1 MASSHPVSR
10 GPRGTLVRALG
21 AALLALALLGAA
33 PRARAETPAPPP
45 SSASQGEAAPTPYRS
60 TAHFRFFGDD
70 AVTNTLDK
78 LADTAEER
86 FARLCAQIDACTRV
100 TRPIDIWVAEDAE
113 RFAAGF
119 PEKNPMAE
127 WAAGV
132 TFLAEQRIVLRAH
145 GTGVF
150 SLMETFEHEV
160 AHVLA
165 HTYAP
170 AIRDD
175 LPSGAEG
182 VDPQG
187 ASGAEGVEHAHVHWR
202 ALPRWFAEGL
212 AVWQA
217 GEGLVQRLET
227 ALKAASSGKLLTFD
241 ALARRFPNQGSN
253 VEIAYAQSAIFVRR
267 LVLASG
273 PRAVVELLR
282 DTSKGVDFDEAF
294 VKHFGAPPGDLFERL
309 SDDLEKSSNPFVF
322 LSDGNF
328 LWGLT
333 TVLFLA
339 VAWWRLRDRK
349 RQMARIADSEDAR
362 IQAED
367 QALYQHR
374 QERERALLLEPAPE
388 HVAVALD
395 DDPDGPLEPGR
406 PNPDPRL
413 LN

>member
-1 MASSHPVSR
+1 MASPHPVR
-10 GPRGTLVRALG
+10 GPRGSLIRRLG
-21 AALLALALLGAA
+21 VAFVAVFALLGSA
-33 PRARAETPAPPP
+33 PRAGAEPSPPP
-45 SSASQGEAAPTPYRS
+45 SSSASEAAPTPYRT

-70 AVTNTLDK
+70 AVENTLDK

-86 FARLCAQIDACTRV
+86 FARLCAQIDACNRV

-175 LPSGAEG
+175 PA
-182 VDPQG
+182 PG
-187 ASGAEGVEHAHVHWR
+187 ASGAEGAEHAHVHWR

-241 ALARRFPNQGSN
+241 ELARRFPNQGSN

-273 PRAVVELLR
+273 PIAVIEVLR

-294 VKHFGAPPGDLFERL
+294 VKHFGAPPGDLFGRL

-349 RQMARIADSEDAR
+349 RQMAKIADSEDAR

-367 QALYQHR
+367 LALYEHR
-374 QERERALLLEPAPE
+374 QRAAAMLEAEPE
-388 HVAVALD
+388 HVAVSLN
-395 DDPDGPLEPGR
+395 DDPDGPIDPDGPDAR
-406 PNPDPRL
+406 PDPRL